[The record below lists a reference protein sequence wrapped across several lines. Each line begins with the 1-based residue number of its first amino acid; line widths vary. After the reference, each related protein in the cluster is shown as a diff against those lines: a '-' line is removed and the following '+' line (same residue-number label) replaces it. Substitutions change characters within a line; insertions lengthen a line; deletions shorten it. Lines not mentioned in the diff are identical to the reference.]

1 MVLQLLPTIST
12 ELMKKTILIL
22 TIFISSLSYSQNFGF
37 HFGFNS
43 STQLDKDK
51 VQNNSKELNYKS
63 VYGLNIGFDYKTNLS
78 ESLFFLT
85 GISFYQNGFENDELM
100 YPGGRYLAKEAKLN
114 YLKLPL
120 NLLLESQNTK
130 IGPNLKFGGYI
141 SYLIGGEYNVS
152 NYPFDTPL
160 DNEYQNIDYGLTLG
174 IGLKIN
180 KFTVDLDYDFGLNNV
195 AKKIENH
202 NINETIIRNRSF
214 SLKLIYWLK

>member
-1 MVLQLLPTIST
+1 
-12 ELMKKTILIL
+12 MKKILLIL
-22 TIFISSLSYSQNFGF
+22 TILISTLSYSQNFGF
-37 HFGFNS
+37 HFGINL

-63 VYGLNIGFDYKTNLS
+63 VYGLNIGFDYKTSLS

-85 GISFYQNGFENDELM
+85 GISYYQNGFENDELIF
-100 YPGGRYLAKEAKLN
+100 PGGKYLAKEAQLN
-114 YLKLPL
+114 YLKIPL
-120 NLLLESQNTK
+120 NLLLESQKT

-141 SYLIGGEYNVS
+141 SYLIGGEYKVS
-152 NYPFDTPL
+152 DYSSDTPL

-180 KFTVDLDYDFGLNNV
+180 KFTVDLDYDLGLNNV
-195 AKKIENH
+195 AKKNENH
-202 NINETIIRNRSF
+202 KINETIIRNRSF